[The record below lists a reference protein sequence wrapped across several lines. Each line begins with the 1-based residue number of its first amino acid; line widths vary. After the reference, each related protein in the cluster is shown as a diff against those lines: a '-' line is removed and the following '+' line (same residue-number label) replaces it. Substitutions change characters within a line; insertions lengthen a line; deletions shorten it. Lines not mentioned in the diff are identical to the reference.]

1 MAMLIELDGVTPTI
15 GNDVFLAP
23 TAVLIGDVR
32 IGDATSVWYGAV
44 LRGDFAH
51 IEVGAGSSIQDN
63 AVLHCAE
70 DLPTI
75 VGDEVTVGHG
85 SILEGCVVEEGA
97 VIGMGSIV
105 CQRARVGAA
114 SMLAA
119 GSVLA
124 ERAAVGPQ
132 MLAAGVPAREKK
144 TLDGIAAGWTR
155 TSARVY
161 QRLSQ
166 RYRRVSSEESD
177 RA

>member
-1 MAMLIELDGVTPTI
+1 MAIYQLNDDVPRIAATAWVADSAQVI
-15 GNDVFLAP
+15 GRVALGEA
-23 TAVLIGDVR
+23 A
-32 IGDATSVWYGAV
+32 SVWYGAV

-85 SILEGCVVEEGA
+85 SILEGCVVEDGA

-124 ERAAVGPQ
+124 ERSAVGPQ
-132 MLAAGVPAREKK
+132 MLAVGVPAREKK
-144 TLDGIAAGWTR
+144 TLDGSAAGWTR